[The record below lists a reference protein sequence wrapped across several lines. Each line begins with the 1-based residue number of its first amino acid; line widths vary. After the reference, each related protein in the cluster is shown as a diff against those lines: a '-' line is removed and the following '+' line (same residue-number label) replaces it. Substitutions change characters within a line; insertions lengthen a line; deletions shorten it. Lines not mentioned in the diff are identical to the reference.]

1 MHQIR
6 IQKLNDEELC
16 KYPGSFRITCG
27 LFLELWSISLAFAAE
42 EFEAKLKVMPDLHLN
57 LERCCVPPQ
66 KSKWNDHQ
74 NDLKVRL
81 YFKKMLLAQCILEI
95 VVTLAVVTHKC

>member
-1 MHQIR
+1 MPGKGEATGNGPGDNLHRGPLNPQTFPKALLWKTHQIR

-42 EFEAKLKVMPDLHLN
+42 EFEAKLKVMPDLHSN
-57 LERCCVPPQ
+57 LGR
-66 KSKWNDHQ
+66 
-74 NDLKVRL
+74 
-81 YFKKMLLAQCILEI
+81 
-95 VVTLAVVTHKC
+95 